1 VFQRPPCA
9 PAEPRRPATAR
20 SARPHAHIGRRCPP
34 DRSTAPLWCF
44 PRRRRDPPPPLV
56 PLDRSSDSGLRDCA
70 FAFLTA
76 ILAVPSRDFHEVV
89 HWPTGPCSV
98 FVGLTGRAR
107 VWCDTSCVGFGA
119 YIGRVLFPVHTLLV
133 KKVLLSRI
141 NFKMLTNSEQ
151 NFTCTSRQSKFTH
164 KF

>member
-76 ILAVPSRDFHEVV
+76 ILAVPSRDFPEVV
-89 HWPTGPCSV
+89 RACVTGRPRRVPCSWASRGELESGATRHASV
-98 FVGLTGRAR
+98 LVLTSVA
-107 VWCDTSCVGFGA
+107 CF
-119 YIGRVLFPVHTLLV
+119 F
-133 KKVLLSRI
+133 
-141 NFKMLTNSEQ
+141 
-151 NFTCTSRQSKFTH
+151 
-164 KF
+164 